1 VSSINLPILTS
12 SATDPPESRV
22 MLDDSDL
29 HVLRLCLDLQLDA
42 LLLTVGAAS
51 SQANGSGPPW
61 RRWVNEDIH
70 VACSL
75 AADAHTGGAG
85 PPSGLGS
92 DLDRGAP
99 HTTENGLHARYTSM
113 VALLSGLISRTRT
126 DDVGQEEQPQQL
138 VAGAAMALKHCQER
152 LAELETHPWRQRP
165 DREPGGPRSQ
175 DTYLPGDLL
184 G

>member
-1 VSSINLPILTS
+1 MSTIDPDTLTPPATGPPIDGLT
-12 SATDPPESRV
+12 
-22 MLDDSDL
+22 LDVSDL

-51 SQANGSGPPW
+51 SQANEAGPPW

-70 VACSL
+70 LACSL
-75 AADAHTGGAG
+75 AEQAHTGGAG

-92 DLDRGAP
+92 DLDRAAP

-113 VALLSGLISRTRT
+113 VALLSGLISRPRT
-126 DDVGQEEQPQQL
+126 PDVGQDHRPRQGTHAM
-138 VAGAAMALKHCQER
+138 VGALEHYQER
-152 LAELETHPWRQRP
+152 LAELATRPWRPQPGP
-165 DREPGGPRSQ
+165 DAGRPRSEAS
-175 DTYLPGDLL
+175 YLPGELL